1 MLDINEMIQYAK
13 SKINPDQEIDYT
25 SNVYSAEAPE
35 GGVDASRL
43 HVYIA
48 WLNQS
53 AWVYDPLYQS
63 WWRYVD
69 YADPNSAGVVHPE
82 IDRLTGRQ
90 LHFENVI
97 VLFAQHEVI
106 SPTNLEIRMEQDW
119 LGDALLFRD
128 GKKYNI
134 RWSTVATDK
143 EIQTG
148 RRKPI
153 QFLYPDDKTP
163 FPLKPG
169 HTWILVVTPETAVTE
184 QSTGQWLLQFSQPTG
199 AK

>member
-1 MLDINEMIQYAK
+1 
-13 SKINPDQEIDYT
+13 
-25 SNVYSAEAPE
+25 
-35 GGVDASRL
+35 
-43 HVYIA
+43 VYIA

-69 YADPNSAGVVHPE
+69 YADPASAGVVHPE

-119 LGDALLFRD
+119 LGDAQLFRD
-128 GKKYNI
+128 GKMYNI
-134 RWSTVATDK
+134 RWRPWLKRAKPVVINHRLSCDVNLPQAWSPGSGVTRNRCHRTIGGRMVTTVFPAAGG
-143 EIQTG
+143 EV
-148 RRKPI
+148 KP
-153 QFLYPDDKTP
+153 TR
-163 FPLKPG
+163 
-169 HTWILVVTPETAVTE
+169 
-184 QSTGQWLLQFSQPTG
+184 
-199 AK
+199 